1 VEVDE
6 KTFDLQEVKR
16 SEIWRICGKVRRTVE
31 KNGPAFQGGKK
42 ASGVKTHLNMLIAQ
56 GGKSQL
62 RLMMSLLLRSNPNAA
77 ARFFTGGNQSLSLVL
92 A

>member
-1 VEVDE
+1 V
-6 KTFDLQEVKR
+6 KRLFDLQEVKR
-16 SEIWRICGKVRRTVE
+16 SEIWRICGKVRRTVK
-31 KNGPAFQGGKK
+31 KNGPEFQGGKK

-62 RLMMSLLLRSNPNAA
+62 RLMMRLLLRSSPNAA
-77 ARFFTGGNQSLSLVL
+77 ARFFTGGNQSLILVL